1 VVDVFEEVDEQLRS
15 DQFRTFLQKG
25 LPGILG
31 ALAAVVLILL
41 GVWGFTSYREAQSE
55 KASAAYAAGGDKLTA
70 GDANGAFA
78 QFDIAAKTGAGIY
91 KSLALQQ
98 EGAIRLDQGKVPEA
112 VALFDQAASAS
123 HDQFVGDVARLKS
136 AQALLDTA
144 SYADIEKRLTPLTD
158 PQRPLSAMAKETLA
172 FAKLKAGMTKQA
184 RADFEVLSLLPS
196 ATDGMR
202 QRAHAAIALI
212 DDGSAAQLNATVKA
226 AQDVSNNPLFPE
238 GPPQIGPAPTNT
250 PQDSGQPEA
259 AQ

>member
-15 DQFRTFLQKG
+15 DQFRTFMQKG
-25 LPGILG
+25 LPGMLG
-31 ALAAVVLILL
+31 GLAAVLLIVL
-41 GVWGFTSYREAQSE
+41 GFWGYTSYRQAQAE
-55 KASAAYAAGGDKLTA
+55 KASAAYAAGADKLAA
-70 GDANGAFA
+70 GDSNAAFA
-78 QFDIAAKTGAGIY
+78 QFDVAAKAGSGVY

-98 EGAIRLDQGKVPEA
+98 EGAIRLGQNKIPEA
-112 VALFDQAASAS
+112 VALFDQAASAAP
-123 HDQFVGDVARLKS
+123 DQFVGDVARLKS

-184 RADFEVLSLLPS
+184 RADFVVLSLLPA
-196 ATDGMR
+196 ATDDMR

-226 AQDVSNNPLFPE
+226 AQDVANNPLFPE
-238 GPPQIGPAPTNT
+238 GPPQLGPAPTNT
-250 PQDSGQPEA
+250 PQPEA

>member
-1 VVDVFEEVDEQLRS
+1 MVDVFEEVDEQLRS
-15 DQFRTFLQKG
+15 DQFRTFMQKG
-25 LPGILG
+25 LPAMLG
-31 ALAAVVLILL
+31 GLVAVLLI
-41 GVWGFTSYREAQSE
+41 VIGFWAYTNYRQGQAE
-55 KASAAYAAGGDKLTA
+55 KASAAYSAGVDKLSG
-70 GDANGAFA
+70 GDANAAFA
-78 QFDIAAKTGAGIY
+78 QFDIAAKSGSGVY

-112 VALFDQAASAS
+112 VALFDQAAAAS
-123 HDQFVGDVARLKS
+123 PDQFIGDVARLKS

-158 PQRPLSAMAKETLA
+158 PQRPLSAMAKEALA

-184 RADFEVLSLLPS
+184 RADFVVLSLLPS

-212 DDGSAAQLNATVKA
+212 DDGSAAQLSATVKA

-238 GPPQIGPAPTNT
+238 GPPQIGPAPTQT
-250 PQDSGQPEA
+250 PQPEA